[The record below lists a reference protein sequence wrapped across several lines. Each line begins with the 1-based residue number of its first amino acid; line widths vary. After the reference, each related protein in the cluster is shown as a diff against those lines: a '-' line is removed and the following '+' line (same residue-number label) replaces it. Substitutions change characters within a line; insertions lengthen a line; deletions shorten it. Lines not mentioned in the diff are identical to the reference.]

1 MGMALDE
8 SIEGLEKLESDG
20 LTAYIDPN
28 LLEYV
33 RQMGQIYIDTVDR
46 PGQRTAYTIMIGDA
60 DGSCSSGSC
69 GSGGCS

>member
-1 MGMALDE
+1 MTLDE
-8 SIEGLEKLESDG
+8 SIDGLEKLEVDG

-46 PGQRTAYTIMIGDA
+46 PGQRTAYTIMIGGEDGGCS
-60 DGSCSSGSC
+60 DGSCSSGGC
-69 GSGGCS
+69 G